1 MCGIAGFTTLRN
13 KVASPGAVVRRM
25 ADSIRAR
32 GPDGDGYFVDG
43 DVALGHR
50 RLSIIDVAGGA
61 QPVATADGRFQFI
74 YNGELYNYVEL
85 RADLEARGVK
95 FTTHSDTE
103 VLLYAL
109 AEFGTE
115 GLQRCSGMFA
125 FALWDRQEK
134 SLLLARDRLGIKP
147 LYYAVAD
154 GDIVFGSEMKVLL
167 QHPAVK
173 KKIAPLSV
181 SKFLTYGYVPAPHT
195 IFEDVHKLEAGEWL
209 KFSAAGVKREKY
221 WDIPLADNPLSDSN
235 VDEQAEELR
244 EILGDSVRTH
254 LRSDVPVGVF
264 LSGGIDSSAM
274 VALAARQVSQKLH
287 TFSIGFE
294 EASYDESDYAKQVA
308 RMYGT
313 EHHHEILSSSR
324 AVAMLP
330 EVMKILDEPFADA
343 SILPT
348 YLLSQFT
355 AKSVKCCI
363 GGDGGDELFAGYP
376 SFQAHK
382 VTEKL
387 SFLPTSWRDGL
398 NRWARKL
405 PVSHGYASL
414 EFLLGQFFKGAGISP
429 EIRFFLWMGPFGNEQ
444 KRAVLSQNIQQSLL
458 RQNPY
463 EDILN
468 HVKQSGLVSD
478 FERILYLCT
487 KLYLGEGVLQK
498 VDRASMANSLEVR
511 VPFLDHGVVEFA
523 ARMPSVYKLH
533 GLTTKF
539 ILKRA
544 MKGLLPDNIINR
556 RKAGFM
562 IPLATWI
569 KNDLRDMVEDLCS
582 EERLRRDGIFNP
594 VGVRR
599 FIDEHFNDQR
609 DHRKLIWTLLAFQ
622 KWRSDYGI

>member
-1 MCGIAGFTTLRN
+1 MCGIAGFTTLKSR
-13 KVASPGAVVRRM
+13 VAAPDQVVRRM
-25 ADSIRAR
+25 ADVLRAR
-32 GPDGDGYFVDG
+32 GPDGEGYFIDEH
-43 DVALGHR
+43 VALGHR

-61 QPVATADGRFQFI
+61 QPVATADGRYQFI

-85 RADLEARGVK
+85 RKELEARGVS
-95 FTTHSDTE
+95 FRTHSDTE

-109 AEFGTE
+109 AEFGVE
-115 GLQRCSGMFA
+115 GLQRCAGMFA

-134 SLLLARDRLGIKP
+134 TLLLARDRLGIKP
-147 LYYAVAD
+147 LYYAISG
-154 GDIVFGSEMKVLL
+154 GDLVFGSEMKALL
-167 QHPAVK
+167 QHPAVSRR
-173 KKIAPLSV
+173 IAPLSV
-181 SKFLTYGYVPAPHT
+181 SKYLTFGYIPAPHT
-195 IFEDVHKLEAGEWL
+195 IFEGVHKLEAGEWL
-209 KFSAAGVKREKY
+209 RFSAEGCQKDKY
-221 WDIPLADNPLSDSN
+221 WDIPLADNPLSDAN
-235 VDEQAEELR
+235 VDELAAELR
-244 EILGDSVRTH
+244 ELLRDSVRTH

-274 VALAARQVSQKLH
+274 VALAAGQVTRKLH

-294 EASYDESDYAKQVA
+294 EASYDESAYARQVA
-308 RMYGT
+308 RMYDT
-313 EHHHEILSSSR
+313 EHHHEVLSSQR

-330 EVMKILDEPFADA
+330 KVMGILDEPFADA

-348 YLLSQFT
+348 YLLSEFT
-355 AKSVKCCI
+355 AKSVKVCI

-387 SFLPTSWRDGL
+387 SFLPTSWRDAL
-398 NRWARKL
+398 NRWARSL

-414 EFLLGQFFKGAGISP
+414 EFLLSQFFKGAGVSP

-444 KRAVLSQNIQQSLL
+444 KRAVLSQNLQQSLL

-463 EDILN
+463 EDVLN
-468 HVKQSGLVSD
+468 LVKQSGLVSD

-511 VPFLDHGVVEFA
+511 VPLLDHGVVEFA

-533 GLTTKF
+533 GFKTKYL
-539 ILKRA
+539 LKLA
-544 MKGLLPDNIINR
+544 MEGLLPDNIINR

-562 IPLATWI
+562 IPLATWL
-569 KNDLRDMVEDLCS
+569 KNDLRGLVEDMCS
-582 EERLRRDGIFNP
+582 EDKLRREGMFNP

-599 FIDEHFNDQR
+599 MLDEHFNNVR
-609 DHRKLIWTLLAFQ
+609 DHRKVIWTLLAFQ
-622 KWRSDYGI
+622 LWRQNYGG